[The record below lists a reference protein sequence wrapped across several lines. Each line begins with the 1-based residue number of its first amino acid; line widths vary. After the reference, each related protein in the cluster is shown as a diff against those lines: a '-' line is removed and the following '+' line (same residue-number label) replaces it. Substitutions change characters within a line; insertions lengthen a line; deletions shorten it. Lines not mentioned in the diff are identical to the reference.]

1 MWDLSSLTKDR
12 TRVPGTG
19 STASNQGSPNLAS
32 ILYKNS
38 APINLYPSPFYTV
51 IHCVPI
57 RFIIV
62 VLFLCLL
69 NHISKKEELQTKKY
83 SNTGFYIYLCGQL
96 PLPVIFIS
104 SYGFELLPSIL
115 SFQPEGLPLA
125 FLLGWV

>member
-83 SNTGFYIYLCGQL
+83 SNTGFYIYLCSYLYQCSL
-96 PLPVIFIS
+96 FLHMTS
-104 SYGFELLPSIL
+104 SYCLV
-115 SFQPEGLPLA
+115 SFHFSPKDSL
-125 FLLGWV
+125 